1 MAQNPYTN
9 FQAATLANGVNQN
22 LAQNIMPGIRSGAQS
37 AGQYGGSRQGI
48 AEGVAAG
55 NASSGLASSV
65 ANLYS
70 TNYQNDQTNDLNR
83 QSISNNY
90 MLGQGQLNNSATAQN
105 QNFYSQQRGQD
116 LSQAQL
122 GSQLYGAGV
131 NGNLGLGSSM
141 YNTGQTA
148 QNAPLSSLQQY
159 SNTISPYSGLNSSQT
174 KVANGSRAA
183 GALGGAIQANT
194 LANAWNTPGAG
205 SAGYSNANLG
215 LSGYGGYQADP
226 YNKPQM

>member
-9 FQAATLANGVNQN
+9 FQAASVANGVNQN
-22 LAQNIMPGIRSGAQS
+22 LAQNVMPGIRSGAQS

-70 TNYQNDQTNDLNR
+70 TNYQNDQTNGLN
-83 QSISNNY
+83 QQQI
-90 MLGQGQLNNSATAQN
+90 NNSATAN
-105 QNFYSQQRGQD
+105 NNNFYTQQRGQD

-148 QNAPLSSLQQY
+148 QNAPLSAIQQY
-159 SNTISPYSGLNSSQT
+159 SNTISPYTGLNSSQT
-174 KVANGSRAA
+174 NVANGSRAA
-183 GALGGAIQANT
+183 GALGGAIAGNT
-194 LANAWNTPGAG
+194 LANAWG
-205 SAGYSNANLG
+205 SSGSGYSNANLG

-226 YNKPQM
+226 YNKTQM